1 VAIVT
6 RCALVVCTANVCRS
20 PVVERLLRRDLDGAV
35 DADGASWVVSS
46 AGTADIQ
53 PPFDEHTLVA
63 AASVGLDL
71 TDHQRRTLTPDIIR
85 TDGADLILT
94 MTREQ
99 LRTVASLDP
108 GAWPRTF
115 TLLEL
120 ARRAGTAAPASEVE
134 GFAGWLQRIGAGR
147 RAADMMRPDPA
158 DDVADPYGGPADEHA
173 IMVRDVH
180 HGVKRIICAGPWI
193 ARAS

>member
-1 VAIVT
+1 MAIVT

-85 TDGADLILT
+85 T
-94 MTREQ
+94 
-99 LRTVASLDP
+99 
-108 GAWPRTF
+108 
-115 TLLEL
+115 
-120 ARRAGTAAPASEVE
+120 
-134 GFAGWLQRIGAGR
+134 GAGIAMGR
-147 RAADMMRPDPA
+147 ERELDRLN
-158 DDVADPYGGPADEHA
+158 
-173 IMVRDVH
+173 VREKD
-180 HGVKRIICAGPWI
+180 G
-193 ARAS
+193 